1 MPSMPERGWG
11 QAFALRGSNRNG
23 PSRSG
28 GAAFAKEEKAVKSAL
43 AEFQGLH
50 AHVNWI
56 AKKGPRLPITL
67 ESGRNRLWACTCR
80 PGGNENPKSK
90 KPARNDQ
97 EDQVRAG

>member
-1 MPSMPERGWG
+1 MSERGWG
-11 QAFALRGSNRNG
+11 QAFALRGGNRNG

-28 GAAFAKEEKAVKSAL
+28 GAAFAKAEKAVKSAL
-43 AEFQGLH
+43 AEFQRLH
-50 AHVNWI
+50 ATKLDC
-56 AKKGPRLPITL
+56 KKGPRLPITL